1 MLKQRNSMKKKHELM
16 DLDEYLKLAIPLM
29 VDPQKIEFAEDF
41 IKNRLVVVKDDDS
54 KEINLDKISV
64 KALTFFIY
72 TLIEDW
78 ESTSK

>member
-1 MLKQRNSMKKKHELM
+1 MKKKHELM
-16 DLDEYLKLAIPLM
+16 DLEEYLKLAISM
-29 VDPQKIEFAEDF
+29 MDDPKKIEFAEDF
-41 IKNRLVVVKDDDS
+41 VKNRLLVVKDDDS

-78 ESTSK
+78 RECI

>member
-1 MLKQRNSMKKKHELM
+1 MKKKHELM

-41 IKNRLVVVKDDDS
+41 IKNRLLVVKDDDS

>member
-1 MLKQRNSMKKKHELM
+1 MKKKHELM
-16 DLDEYLKLAIPLM
+16 DLEEYLKLAIPLM
-29 VDPQKIEFAEDF
+29 VDPKKIEFAEDF
-41 IKNRLVVVKDDDS
+41 VKNRLLVVKDDDS

>member
-1 MLKQRNSMKKKHELM
+1 MKKKHELM

-29 VDPQKIEFAEDF
+29 VDPKKIEFAEDF
-41 IKNRLVVVKDDDS
+41 IKNRLLVVKDDDS

-64 KALTFFIY
+64 KALTFFVY

-78 ESTSK
+78 ERTSK

>member
-1 MLKQRNSMKKKHELM
+1 MKKKHELM

-41 IKNRLVVVKDDDS
+41 IKNRLLVVKDDDS
-54 KEINLDKISV
+54 REINLDKISV

>member
-1 MLKQRNSMKKKHELM
+1 MKKKHELM
-16 DLDEYLKLAIPLM
+16 DLEEYLKLAIPLM
-29 VDPQKIEFAEDF
+29 VDPKKIEFAEDF
-41 IKNRLVVVKDDDS
+41 IKNRLLVVKDDDS

>member
-1 MLKQRNSMKKKHELM
+1 MKKKHELM
-16 DLDEYLKLAIPLM
+16 DLEEYLKLAIPMM
-29 VDPQKIEFAEDF
+29 VDPKKIEFAEDF
-41 IKNRLVVVKDDDS
+41 IKNRLLVVKDDDS

>member
-1 MLKQRNSMKKKHELM
+1 MKKKHELM